1 MEPPLLMIGRLLFF
15 MYFAGFEG
23 SSLAEEV
30 GRLLKGEADWLNWID
45 WSERVDMPTS
55 FNLKIMYSRKSV

>member
-1 MEPPLLMIGRLLFF
+1 
-15 MYFAGFEG
+15 MYFAGIEG

-30 GRLLKGEADWLNWID
+30 GRLLTGEADWLNWID
-45 WSERVDMPTS
+45 WSDKIGRVDIPTS